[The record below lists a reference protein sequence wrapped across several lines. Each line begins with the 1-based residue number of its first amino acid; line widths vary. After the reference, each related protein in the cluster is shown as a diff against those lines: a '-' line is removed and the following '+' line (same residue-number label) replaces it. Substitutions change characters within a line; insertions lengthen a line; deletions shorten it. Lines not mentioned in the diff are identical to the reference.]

1 MKFTI
6 ICKKEYNV
14 IKNGLL
20 SSLTD
25 CKNIISAIVNN
36 IKTTIPAIIFTAI
49 FLSFGKPKNN
59 NVFFLNAV
67 VLGFHYKFLMLVY
80 LI

>member
-14 IKNGLL
+14 IENGLL

-25 CKNIISAIVNN
+25 CKNITNVIINN
-36 IKTTIPAIIFTAI
+36 NKTTIPAIIFTAY
-49 FLSFGKPKNN
+49 LP
-59 NVFFLNAV
+59 FF
-67 VLGFHYKFLMLVY
+67 
-80 LI
+80 

>member
-14 IKNGLL
+14 IENGFL

-25 CKNIISAIVNN
+25 CKNITKFIINN
-36 IKTTIPAIIFTAI
+36 NKTTIPAIIFTTVP
-49 FLSFGKPKNN
+49 LSYQSE
-59 NVFFLNAV
+59 LSYLQ
-67 VLGFHYKFLMLVY
+67 VL
-80 LI
+80 